1 MPEYASR
8 KYITRVDYVANF
20 VGADI
25 PRGVVKVALAFQDA
39 DATPIEV
46 RDVRIP
52 LPIQQDTDGAIYM
65 IIKTDNVGLAKS
77 SDISGLRGSQNK
89 DLTTLE
95 ADVESAVSK
104 LTSID
109 GKVATE
115 TTLSGIKAQTDR
127 LQFDARNLL
136 KVYLTD
142 DQIQLVDRTTS
153 TDEFVASGVEVA
165 FGNYT
170 VSTGNTVR
178 VDGKL
183 IAKRIEVNGRLVV
196 NGRVESFT

>member
-1 MPEYASR
+1 MPKWDTR
-8 KYITRVDYVANF
+8 MYITRVDYIADM
-20 VGADI
+20 VGGDVS
-25 PRGVVKVALAFQDA
+25 RDVLKVAIAFQDSTA
-39 DATPIEV
+39 EPIKV
-46 RDVRIP
+46 QDNRIP
-52 LPIQQDTDGAIYM
+52 LPLQQDSNGAVYM
-65 IIKTDNVGLAKS
+65 VIKTDNVGLAKS

-95 ADVESAVSK
+95 YDVESAVSK

-115 TTLSGIKAQTDR
+115 ATLSGIKAQTDK
-127 LQFDARNLL
+127 LTFDARNLL

-142 DQIQLVDRTTS
+142 DQLQLVDRTTTS
-153 TDEFVASGVEVA
+153 DEFVASGIEVA
-165 FGNYT
+165 FNNYT
-170 VSTGNTVR
+170 VNVGYTTR

-196 NGRVESFT
+196 NGRVEVFA